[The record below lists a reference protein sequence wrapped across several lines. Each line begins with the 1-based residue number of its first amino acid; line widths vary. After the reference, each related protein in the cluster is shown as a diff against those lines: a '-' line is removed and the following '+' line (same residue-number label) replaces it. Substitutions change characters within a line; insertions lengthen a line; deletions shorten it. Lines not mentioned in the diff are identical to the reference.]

1 MTLKLSHLIRDM
13 TVTLPETRS
22 VLPSGSRDQTRVAR
36 ARLAELALKMH
47 ARAQDRRRPDAGNS
61 GRFAPDDGASRDN
74 FR

>member
-13 TVTLPETRS
+13 TVTLPETRA
-22 VLPSGSRDQTRVAR
+22 VLPSLARDQTRVAR

-47 ARAQDRRRPDAGNS
+47 AWAQDRRRPDSDAS
-61 GRFAPDDGASRDN
+61 RRFAPDDGASRDN